1 MPDLT
6 WRDAD
11 RGRTVILRQGLLA
24 AAAEVLA
31 ANGWREFEL
40 LSTER
45 ALAEAT
51 GLSDAAGRTHLVPR
65 GPVPDAAAAILD
77 QVESD
82 RLVAH
87 GGGRVIDSAKAIAAV
102 RAGEV
107 AAIPTTLSGAPM
119 TAIHRLPA
127 GHQGVAGLRPTLVL
141 ADPGAMTSLPEP
153 KLRATAMNALAHG
166 AESLY
171 TPIADEVSRDAALRG
186 ADLIASS
193 LEADPGERDRS
204 ELALGALL
212 CGLAVDRAGIAL
224 HHVLGQTIVRVC
236 GTPHAETYAA
246 LLPVT
251 MDAMRERAPEQIA
264 ALAEAIGTAPGEIED
279 RIAEL
284 AGGRRHLG
292 ELGAKP
298 DCVEEALEVAMARPE
313 LFHMTPGEVG
323 ADQLRA
329 ILERAW

>member
-1 MPDLT
+1 MPDVT

-11 RGRTVILRQGLLA
+11 RGRTVILRQGLVSA
-24 AAAEVLA
+24 APEVLPE
-31 ANGWREFEL
+31 NGWVQFEL

-45 ALAEAT
+45 AIAQAP
-51 GLSDAAGRTHLVPR
+51 GLTDAAGRTHLVPP

-77 QVESD
+77 DVGSD
-82 RLVAH
+82 RLVAY

-102 RAGEV
+102 RAGDV

-119 TAIHRLPA
+119 TAIHRLPT
-127 GHQGVAGLRPTLVL
+127 GHRGVAGVRPALVL
-141 ADPGAMTSLPEP
+141 ADPDAMTSLPEQE
-153 KLRATAMNALAHG
+153 LRATAMNALAHG

-171 TPIADEVSRDAALRG
+171 TPIADEISRDAALRG
-186 ADLIASS
+186 AELIARA
-193 LEADPGERDRS
+193 LDAELAERDRS

-212 CGLAVDRAGIAL
+212 CASAVDRAGIAL

-251 MDAMRERAPEQIA
+251 MDVMRERAPEQIA
-264 ALAEAIGTAPGEIED
+264 ALAGAIGTDPGRIEE

-292 ELGAKP
+292 ELGA
-298 DCVEEALEVAMARPE
+298 DRTCVEEALDVAMARPE
-313 LFHMTPGEVG
+313 LFPMTPGE
-323 ADQLRA
+323 
-329 ILERAW
+329 LERDHLRDILQRAW